1 VKTPGRIAENALID
15 AIDVAIAAYRARHG
29 RSPVNVSHWDPSPAF
44 SAQLKRLLPITRGED
59 LVAYRYSYMVPHK
72 QQIARKLGFDN
83 DAVASLVTE
92 NGSMSIVAIANWLVA
107 QGIRAVR
114 LLCPAYFVTGY
125 SLRRVGIEVNE
136 LHLQRMEGRYRWPD
150 HLVMASDE
158 ALWITNPVYNTGSY
172 SLDDQ
177 AAHVAALADQGTVI
191 VLDEALA
198 LTPTSFARACG
209 GKRRFIGLYTP
220 HKAVC
225 LNSFKF
231 SVLVFHPEFDDF
243 FDDWA
248 DVLFGG
254 LSASAL
260 AATAHFV
267 STAYEAYHDEFT
279 SLVEHARTWHTQV
292 VVTHAQEIQTDVDS
306 KGHFLSVYFP
316 NLDPELGASVPFIAD
331 AIEQTGA
338 AFIPGLRSGFSRDIG
353 FCFRI
358 NLAQDSPQFRGAVM
372 RLYNYLTR

>member
-1 VKTPGRIAENALID
+1 VTVPERIAENALID
-15 AIDVAIAAYRARHG
+15 AIDAAIASYRVRHG
-29 RSPVNVSHWDPSPAF
+29 RAPVNVSHWDPSRAF
-44 SAQLKRLLPITRGED
+44 AAQLKRLLPVAQKED

-72 QQIARKLGFDN
+72 RRIARKLGFD
-83 DAVASLVTE
+83 DGAIAALVTE
-92 NGSMSIVAIANWLVA
+92 NGSMSIVAIANWLLA
-107 QGIRAVR
+107 QGIHAVR

-125 SLRRVGIEVNE
+125 SLRRVGIQVNE
-136 LHLQRMEGRYRWPD
+136 LHLQRAKGGYRWPD
-150 HLVMASDE
+150 NLALAPNE
-158 ALWITNPVYNTGSY
+158 ALWVTNPVYNTGSY
-172 SLDDQ
+172 VLEDH
-177 AAHVAALADQGTVI
+177 AAHVAALADQGTVV

-198 LTPTSFARACG
+198 LTPTQFAKACG

-231 SVLVFHPEFDDF
+231 SILIFHPEFDDF

-254 LSASAL
+254 LSASAS

-267 STAYEAYHDEFT
+267 SKSYDAYRDKFI
-279 SLVEHARTWHTQV
+279 SLVEEARAWHTRV
-292 VVTHAQEIQTDVDS
+292 LMTHAGRIQTDAGAQ
-306 KGHFLSVYFP
+306 GHFLSVYFP
-316 NLDPELGASVPFIAD
+316 ALDPELGTSAPFIAGVID
-331 AIEQTGA
+331 KTGA
-338 AFIPGLRSGFSRDIG
+338 AFIPGLRSGFGRDIG

-372 RLYNYLTR
+372 RLYNCLAT